1 MDTLAILFAVSFALY
16 WMASRPIAGAS
27 SSLARYSRN
36 LRQIGIPSVILGL
49 IVLPVLSY
57 SLTYWPLCRSLRLP
71 FGIHQLVAMNLFI
84 WRFHLAVVVNEPITS
99 AWYTWPLHAFPQR
112 GLSYLL
118 GNPVVM
124 WSGLAAILFC
134 LRRFWKSVSV
144 VEGLL
149 VLLYV
154 GNLLQWAVTPA
165 KGTFYYYYYPAAM
178 ILGVAIAISVRRL
191 PSRMFGVRVTLVLL
205 VAAAAVFLWCYPRMA
220 HLQPPW
226 DCALGCWS

>member
-1 MDTLAILFAVSFALY
+1 M
-16 WMASRPIAGAS
+16 
-27 SSLARYSRN
+27 
-36 LRQIGIPSVILGL
+36 PSVTLGL

-57 SLTYWPLCRSLRLP
+57 CLTYWPLCRSLRLP
-71 FGIHQLVAMNLFI
+71 FGIHQLVAMNQFI
-84 WRFHLAVVVNEPITS
+84 WRFHVAVVVNEPITS
-99 AWYTWPLHAFPQR
+99 AWYTWPLNALPQR

-134 LRRFWKSVSV
+134 LWRFWKSFAVT
-144 VEGLL
+144 EGLL
-149 VLLYV
+149 VLLYAA
-154 GNLLQWAVTPA
+154 NLLQWAVTPA

-178 ILGVAIAISVRRL
+178 ILGVAIAVSLRSL
-191 PSRMFGVRVTLVLL
+191 PSCIFGVRVSLILL
-205 VAAAAVFLWCYPRMA
+205 VATGAVFLWCFPRMA